1 MEISLKTL
9 AKRSFAVNKVR
20 NLAAVLAIM
29 LTAVLFTTV
38 TTIGKGA
45 LDSLTLAQQMVKMSK
60 SDGDFRYMTEKQ
72 FNRLNETDFIKSYGL
87 RMPVAFLAD
96 TDRHNIEFD
105 VMDDVQAELTFSNPG
120 HGNSPAAADEVVAS
134 DLALQELGVEAE
146 VGAFV
151 PVEFSV
157 RGQTYTFP
165 MRLTG
170 WYEAINEQVSVM
182 WTGTAFRDAHPEIFQ
197 YTYNEDREMAGTY
210 FSDFTAVNSLKL
222 QDKMNA
228 WVYSVGGDPE
238 NIQAENYVCAAAN
251 TVTNAQID
259 RKTIQ
264 MGVII
269 LILFILCGYL
279 LIYNVFDIAVMQEIR
294 RYGLY
299 RTIGMSK
306 RQVRKL
312 INCQAVWLSG
322 VGIFLGMLIG
332 FFTGKAALP
341 IVMNTVSKEYENLVV
356 NVSPS
361 PVIFLGAAVLTA
373 LTVFLST
380 RKPIRVAADTPP
392 VEAYHFVE
400 KGLERRKA
408 RRKFSDA
415 KIWKMAWSNLGR
427 NIRRTVFIVLSLAL
441 CIVLLNSVG
450 IAARSLDVEKKVDYM
465 IRTDFA
471 VVNKDSTNIQ
481 KGFTRRE
488 QGLSKKT
495 IEDISRHPG
504 IYDDSVIYKNTLDD
518 MDVTYDFG
526 ARIQDTEDWRE
537 EGNVISGI
545 TDDGFT
551 FPLGNDGRALCNVY
565 GMSELYLSRMDIREG
580 ETDTKR
586 LYEKMLKGQGI
597 VVGVLADRSTML
609 IDKDFDFTGIGD
621 TITVYKNG
629 NAVMELP
636 VLAKA
641 ALNGDDQEIGVTANG
656 AIEVGGDSVSLF
668 LPYEIYTRLYDEPV
682 VYKYS
687 FNVKEGKKADM
698 VSFLEKYISTK
709 DTSIDYMSDDSAR
722 RSAEENRTMISFVG
736 GLIGVIFGV
745 IGVLNLINT
754 VITTIIARRH
764 EFATMQSI
772 GMTDRQLE
780 RMTTYEGIY
789 YAAGAGVLGLLV
801 SALLGFTVVRELVGG
816 IWYFSFRFT
825 LIPALVS
832 YGILFVTSAAVPS
845 IALYLFNKGSIVE
858 KLRVTE

>member
-9 AKRSFAVNKVR
+9 AKRSFVANKVR

-38 TTIGKGA
+38 TTIGKGT

-60 SDGDFRYMTEKQ
+60 ADGDFRYMTEEQ
-72 FNRLNETDFIKSYGL
+72 FNRLNETDFIRSYGL
-87 RMPVAFLAD
+87 RMPVAFLTD

-105 VMDDVQAELTFSNPG
+105 VMDKIQAELTFSNPS
-120 HGNSPAAADEVVAS
+120 HGNSPVAANEVVVS

-146 VGAFV
+146 VGVFV
-151 PVEFSV
+151 PVKFSV
-157 RGQTYTFP
+157 RGQTYTFL
-165 MRLTG
+165 MRLSG

-182 WTGTAFRDAHPEIFQ
+182 WAGTAFRDAHPEIFQ

-228 WVYSVGGDPE
+228 WVYNVGGNPE
-238 NIQAENYVCAAAN
+238 NIQAENYVYTAVN

-264 MGVII
+264 MGAVIV
-269 LILFILCGYL
+269 ILFILCGYL

-306 RQVRKL
+306 KQVKKL
-312 INCQAVWLSG
+312 INCQAIWLSSI
-322 VGIFLGMLIG
+322 GIFLGMLIG
-332 FFTGKAALP
+332 FFTGKATLP

-356 NVSPS
+356 NVNPS
-361 PVIFLGAAVLTA
+361 PAIFLGAAVLTA

-380 RKPIRVAADTPP
+380 RKPIRVAANTPP

-400 KGLERRKA
+400 KGLGKRKVRRKSA
-408 RRKFSDA
+408 DA
-415 KIWKMAWSNLGR
+415 KIWQMAWSNLGR
-427 NIRRTVFIVLSLAL
+427 NIRRTVFIVLSLSL

-450 IAARSLDVEKKVDYM
+450 IAAKSLDVEKKVDYM
-465 IRTDFA
+465 IRTNFA

-495 IEDISRHPG
+495 IEDISRQPG
-504 IYDDSVIYKNTLDD
+504 IYDASVIYKNTLDD
-518 MDVTYDFG
+518 TGVTFDFG
-526 ARIQDTEDWRE
+526 VQIQDTEDWRR
-537 EGNVISGI
+537 EGGVISGI
-545 TDDGFT
+545 TEDGYT
-551 FPLGNDGRALCNVY
+551 FPLGDDRRPLCNVY
-565 GMSELYLSRMDIREG
+565 GMSECSLSRMDIREG
-580 ETDTKR
+580 ESDTKR

-609 IDKDFDFTGIGD
+609 IDKDFDFTEIGD

-636 VLAKA
+636 ILAKA
-641 ALNGDDQEIGVTANG
+641 ALNGDDQEIGVTVNG
-656 AIEVGGDSVSLF
+656 SIEVGGDSVSLF
-668 LPYEIYTRLYDEPV
+668 FPYEVYTKLYDEPV

-687 FNVKEGKKADM
+687 FNVKEDKQADV
-698 VSFLEKYISTK
+698 VSFLEEYIGTE
-709 DTSIDYMSDDSAR
+709 DTSIDFMSDASAR
-722 RSAEENRTMISFVG
+722 KSAEENRTMISFVG
-736 GLIGVIFGV
+736 GLIGIIFGI
-745 IGVLNLINT
+745 IGILNLINT
-754 VITTIIARRH
+754 IITTIIARRH

-772 GMTDRQLE
+772 GMTDRQLV
-780 RMTTYEGIY
+780 RMITYEGIY
-789 YAAGAGVLGLLV
+789 YAAGAGVFGLMV
-801 SALLGFTVVRELVGG
+801 SVLLGFTVVCELVSR
-816 IWYFSFRFT
+816 IWYFTFHFT

-832 YGILFVTSAAVPS
+832 CGILFVASAVIPS

-858 KLRVTE
+858 KLRVIE

>member
-9 AKRSFAVNKVR
+9 AKRSFAANKVR

-38 TTIGKGA
+38 TTIGKGT

-60 SDGDFRYMTEKQ
+60 ADGDFRYMTEEQ
-72 FNRLNETDFIKSYGL
+72 FNRLNETDFIRSYGL

-105 VMDDVQAELTFSNPG
+105 VMDKVQAELTFSNPS
-120 HGNSPAAADEVVAS
+120 HGNLPTAANEVVVS

-146 VGAFV
+146 VGIFV

-157 RGQTYTFP
+157 RGKTYTFP
-165 MRLTG
+165 MRLSG

-182 WTGTAFRDAHPEIFQ
+182 WAGTAFRDAHPEIFR

-210 FSDFTAVNSLKL
+210 FSDFTTVNSLKL

-228 WVYSVGGDPE
+228 WVYNVGGDPE
-238 NIQAENYVCAAAN
+238 NIQAENYVCAAVN

-264 MGVII
+264 MGAVIV
-269 LILFILCGYL
+269 ILFILCGYL

-306 RQVRKL
+306 KQVKKL
-312 INCQAVWLSG
+312 INRQAIWLSS

-332 FFTGKAALP
+332 FFTGKATLP

-356 NVSPS
+356 NVNPS
-361 PVIFLGAAVLTA
+361 PAIFLGAAVLTA

-380 RKPIRVAADTPP
+380 RKPIRVAANTPP

-400 KGLERRKA
+400 KGLGRRKVK
-408 RRKFSDA
+408 RKSADA
-415 KIWKMAWSNLGR
+415 KIWRMAWSNLGR

-495 IEDISRHPG
+495 IEDISRQPG
-504 IYDDSVIYKNTLDD
+504 IYDDTVIYKNTLDD
-518 MDVTYDFG
+518 MGVTYDFG
-526 ARIQDTEDWRE
+526 ARIQDE
-537 EGNVISGI
+537 EGY
-545 TDDGFT
+545 T
-551 FPLGNDGRALCNVY
+551 FPLGDDSRPLCNVY
-565 GMSELYLSRMDIREG
+565 GMSELSLSRMDIREG

-597 VVGVLADRSTML
+597 VVGVLADRATML
-609 IDKDFDFTGIGD
+609 IDKDFDFTEIGD

-629 NAVMELP
+629 NAVMDLP

-656 AIEVGGDSVSLF
+656 SIEVGGDSVSLF
-668 LPYEIYTRLYDEPV
+668 FPYEIYTKLYDEPV

-687 FNVKEGKKADM
+687 FNVKEDKQADM
-698 VSFLEKYISTK
+698 VSFLEKYIGTE

-722 RSAEENRTMISFVG
+722 RSAEENRIMISFVG
-736 GLIGVIFGV
+736 GLTGIIFGI
-745 IGVLNLINT
+745 IGILNLINT
-754 VITTIIARRH
+754 IITTIIARRH

-772 GMTDRQLE
+772 GMTDHQLV
-780 RMTTYEGIY
+780 RMITYEGIY
-789 YAAGAGVLGLLV
+789 YAAGAGVFGLTV
-801 SALLGFTVVRELVGG
+801 SVLLGFTVVRELVSG
-816 IWYFSFRFT
+816 IWYFTFHFT

-832 YGILFVTSAAVPS
+832 CGILFVASAVIPS